1 MTDSVPGPIVV
12 GYDGSPA
19 SRDAIRWAATE
30 AERRDTALR
39 IVHVPSPRLLPAPQP
54 IPPSRLAMPSSHV
67 PPSSFDPPWSLDP
80 PLPPVRE
87 TDGDVLM
94 RRLQLIHAEAERLLV
109 EACDEI
115 RPDHPALRIQVMAV
129 LGDVVPVLVREAADA
144 ELLVIGSSGSTGS
157 QLITDAPCPVV
168 VVPASALRRS
178 SRPAVTAVGAEGP
191 G

>member
-1 MTDSVPGPIVV
+1 MTRPIVV

-19 SRDAIRWAATE
+19 SREAIRWAATE

-54 IPPSRLAMPSSHV
+54 IPPSRLAPPS
-67 PPSSFDPPWSLDP
+67 PPSSL
-80 PLPPVRE
+80 VRE
-87 TDGDVLM
+87 TDGDALM
-94 RRLQLIHAEAERLLV
+94 RRLQLVHAEAERLLV

-144 ELLVIGSSGSTGS
+144 ELLVIGSSGSTSS
-157 QLITDAPCPVV
+157 QLTADAPCPLV
-168 VVPASALRRS
+168 VVPA
-178 SRPAVTAVGAEGP
+178 RPPVTGARPTVTAVGAEGP
-191 G
+191 W